1 MNTTAQTAT
10 AAARKEIPLATY
22 GSMIPVKCFT
32 CGKEISSIYEYYKLQ
47 VQELKKKDKSNAG
60 AGVGAGND
68 DLVYLTKM
76 TRNKKTPEGLV
87 LDELELKVCCRRH
100 MLTHVEI
107 E

>member
-1 MNTTAQTAT
+1 MNT
-10 AAARKEIPLATY
+10 AAAASKEIPLATY

-47 VQELKKKDKSNAG
+47 VQEMKKKDKSTAG
-60 AGVGAGND
+60 AGAGND

-76 TRNKKTPEGLV
+76 TRNKKTPEGIV
-87 LDELELKVCCRRH
+87 LDDLGLKVCCRRH